1 MSNKRVNVFHVL
13 FLIWLTILGIVSG
26 KQITKETN
34 GPFELRRLNVFGSKN
49 EDEFHKSREMYRNFL
64 KKLEKEEIEKRI
76 LEARRRKAF
85 EKFLSTHQ
93 IGSSNFLKDFHTN
106 RF

>member
-1 MSNKRVNVFHVL
+1 MSNNRANI
-13 FLIWLTILGIVSG
+13 FLILYLIWVTIEGIFSA
-26 KQITKETN
+26 KKIQETN
-34 GPFELRRLNVFGSKN
+34 GLFELRRLNVFGSKN
-49 EDEFHKSREMYRNFL
+49 EYVFHKSHEMYRNFL

-85 EKFLSTHQ
+85 EKYLLTHQ
-93 IGSSNFLKDFHTN
+93 IGSVNFLKDFHTN

>member
-1 MSNKRVNVFHVL
+1 MSNNRVNIFLVL
-13 FLIWLTILGIVSG
+13 FLIWLTVVRIVSG
-26 KQITKETN
+26 KTVKQKN
-34 GPFELRRLNVFGSKN
+34 GPFELRRLNVFGSKS
-49 EDEFHKSREMYRNFL
+49 EYVFHKSREMYLSFL

-85 EKFLSTHQ
+85 EKYLSTHQ